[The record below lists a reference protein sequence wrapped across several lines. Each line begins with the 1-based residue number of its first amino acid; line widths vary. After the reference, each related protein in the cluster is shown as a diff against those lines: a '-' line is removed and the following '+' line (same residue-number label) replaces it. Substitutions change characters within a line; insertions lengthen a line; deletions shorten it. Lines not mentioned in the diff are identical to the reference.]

1 LANEKPER
9 KDRVMARVIVE
20 QAFEPPISD
29 EDYAAF
35 AKRLDPC
42 LQAQNAVWRRSYIAA
57 DKRRMT
63 CEFEAPDADAVRA
76 AMRSAGLKFER
87 AWTAEVFAVEDY
99 PELMA
104 KLKKPAK

>member
-1 LANEKPER
+1 
-9 KDRVMARVIVE
+9 MARIVVE
-20 QAFEPPISD
+20 QVFEQPMSD
-29 EDYAAF
+29 DDYAAF

-42 LQAQNAVWRRSYIAA
+42 LEARSAIWRRSYVAT

-87 AWTAEVFAVEDY
+87 VWASNVFAVEDY

-104 KLKKPAK
+104 KLKTAVGG

>member
-1 LANEKPER
+1 
-9 KDRVMARVIVE
+9 MARVVVE
-20 QAFEPPISD
+20 QVFEPPMSD

-35 AKRLDPC
+35 ASRLDPC
-42 LQAQNAVWRRSYIAA
+42 LEVRGALWRRSYVSP

-63 CEFEAPDADAVRA
+63 CEFEAPDADSVRE

-87 AWTAEVFAVEDY
+87 VWTAEVFAIEDY

-104 KLKKPAK
+104 KLTRLSG

>member
-1 LANEKPER
+1 MVR
-9 KDRVMARVIVE
+9 IVVE
-20 QAFEPPISD
+20 QVFEQPMSD

-42 LQAQNAVWRRSYIAA
+42 LDAQSAVWRRSYMAT
-57 DKRRMT
+57 DKRRLT
-63 CEFEAPDADAVRA
+63 CEFEAPDADAVRT

-87 AWTAEVFAVEDY
+87 AWAAEVFAVEDY

-104 KLKKPAK
+104 KLKGARK